1 MVLGSRATYDWN
13 NKEGRNGGY
22 AIGCGPGQYPGLRTF
37 VQAESGR
44 YRFSFWYRTVNRK
57 DSVDVSVF
65 QLGEEVRVEE
75 LTSPESVRAIEND
88 LYLKFLRRSWEPTGG
103 EWKYISQTFTLEN
116 PCGLSIPLEPFYME
130 EDAWVWF
137 DDVEVVKLY

>member
-1 MVLGSRATYDWN
+1 M
-13 NKEGRNGGY
+13 
-22 AIGCGPGQYPGLRTF
+22 
-37 VQAESGR
+37 
-44 YRFSFWYRTVNRK
+44 
-57 DSVDVSVF
+57 SVF